1 MTRKVRTPYIQLS
14 FEKNFIFPSIHC
26 TLPFTLPSAI
36 QNGKS
41 TLTRRRSYILCLI
54 FFISPLLYSK
64 PLPEIAH
71 SIKKE
76 EKKFHEEEIK
86 RLSTLRELED
96 IHDKLKNI
104 NTEIK
109 STQFNLDKFQ
119 KGLQNLKKIIVQF
132 EKKIRDQKKQVKEKF
147 PSRANDLFRIIS
159 PLELSLEQIKLSQTS
174 TDIKLLKTY
183 KENMTLFKKA
193 LKNQNVERNHI
204 TSFKKDLLKN
214 KSKIE
219 DKKSEKLSLLKKIRI
234 KRALHLKNLKKIKA
248 KYTNIK
254 NGDSLISKTPIIKNF
269 LEESFFE
276 RQGNLRYPLSGH
288 PTKTIHDQKVGITL
302 PLKGVFFRSK
312 INRPVKSVFKGKVQF
327 SGYIKK
333 FGKIVIIDHGQNYFS
348 VYGNNK
354 KLLVDK
360 NDIVKEG
367 ETVALSGHSGEFFG
381 RGSYFEIRYLSEPL
395 NPMKW
400 INKNSK
406 IRHQELL

>member
-1 MTRKVRTPYIQLS
+1 MTRKVRTSYRQLS
-14 FEKNFIFPSIHC
+14 SEKDFIFPSIHC
-26 TLPFTLPSAI
+26 ILPFILASAI

-54 FFISPLLYSK
+54 LFISPPLYSK
-64 PLPEIAH
+64 PLPEIVH

-76 EKKFHEEEIK
+76 EKKFHKEEIK
-86 RLSTLRELED
+86 RLSTLRELEGLR
-96 IHDKLKNI
+96 DKLKNI

-109 STQFNLDKFQ
+109 NTQFNLDKFQ
-119 KGLQNLKKIIVQF
+119 KGLQSLKKIIGQL
-132 EKKIRDQKKQVKEKF
+132 EKKIKDQKTQVKEKF
-147 PSRANDLFRIIS
+147 PSRANNLFRIIS

-183 KENMTLFKKA
+183 KNNMILIRKTLKRQRKH
-193 LKNQNVERNHI
+193 KNELI
-204 TSFKKDLLKN
+204 SSKKDLLKN
-214 KSKIE
+214 KSKLE
-219 DKKSEKLSLLKKIRI
+219 NKKSENLSLLKKIHV
-234 KRALHLKNLKKIKA
+234 KRDLHLKNLKKIKS

-254 NGDSLISKTPIIKNF
+254 NSDSLISRPYVVKNF

-276 RQGNLRYPLSGH
+276 RQGTLRYPLNGRPS
-288 PTKTIHDQKVGITL
+288 KTIRDQKAGITL
-302 PLKGVFFRSK
+302 PLKGVFFKSK
-312 INRPVKSVFKGKVQF
+312 INRPVKSVFKGKVRF
-327 SGYIKK
+327 SGYIRK

-354 KLLVDK
+354 KLLVSM

-381 RGSYFEIRYLSEPL
+381 NGSYFEIRYLSESL
-395 NPMKW
+395 KPMKW